1 MESIT
6 YPYRDNTLGLIAGL
20 MLLCL
25 ALLLLCLFVML
36 SGLLLLNLS
45 NAPAAPRSLQTGLAL
60 AGMGGFGLLLA
71 VVGGAAVYAS
81 RRKMEAIL
89 TSETF
94 TYGPR
99 GRSTTIRLADITRIT
114 AKTWYWSE
122 DLDWV
127 VTIES
132 AAGQKIS
139 FAPRSLLFRR
149 PYWSRFDYQA
159 ILRDLLPRLPVTAQ
173 VDVSVSD
180 YAADIVH
187 SKPAGVQ

>member
-6 YPYRDNTLGLIAGL
+6 YPYRENTFGLIAGV

-36 SGLLLLNLS
+36 SGLLLLNPS
-45 NAPAAPRSLQTGLAL
+45 NASAAPRGLQNWLVL
-60 AGMGGFGLLLA
+60 AGIGGFGLLLA
-71 VVGGAAVYAS
+71 IAGGAAVYAS
-81 RRKMEAIL
+81 RRKMEAVL
-89 TSETF
+89 TPETF
-94 TYGPR
+94 TYGPH
-99 GRSTTIRLADITRIT
+99 GRSTTLRLAEITRIT

-132 AAGQKIS
+132 STGQKIS

-149 PYWSRFDYQA
+149 PYWSRYDYQA
-159 ILRDLLPRLPVTAQ
+159 ILRDLLPRLSATAQ
-173 VDVSVSD
+173 VDASVHN
-180 YAADIVH
+180 YVAGMVH
-187 SKPAGVQ
+187 IKPEGVH